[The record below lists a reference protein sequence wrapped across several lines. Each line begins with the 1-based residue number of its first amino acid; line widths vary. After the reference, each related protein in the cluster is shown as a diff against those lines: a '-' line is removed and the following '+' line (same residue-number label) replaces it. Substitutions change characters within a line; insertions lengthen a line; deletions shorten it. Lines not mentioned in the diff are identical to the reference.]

1 MGAHFSEHPTH
12 EQLVSYVDG
21 RLHPADVE
29 WIDSHVEQCAV
40 CREDVADLR
49 QVQTMLA
56 ATTPAGAIEVR
67 RWPRWVIG
75 GAAAAGILGLLWVN
89 RPGPAPEER
98 QESALVSQPA
108 AVEPPAAPPVSPVS
122 VREQQL
128 LAEAL
133 STGTAPLAP
142 FDRAIRVPVGTLLN
156 AAPSR
161 VPFEP
166 RGPMATAVTSPR
178 PRFAWTAA
186 PDATTYTVSVFDDRF
201 NEVASSGP
209 ITSTEWSPS
218 RDLPRNQVLSWQV
231 VAESPAGRLATPTPP
246 QPEARVLILPEERAR
261 VIAEARQ
268 RLADEPLALGLVL
281 SEAGLYADARAM
293 LTRALTDPRYDASQV
308 RKLLASITRD

>member
-21 RLHPADVE
+21 CLHPADVE

-40 CREDVADLR
+40 CREDLTDLR
-49 QVQTMLA
+49 QVQEMLA
-56 ATTPAGAIEVR
+56 AATPAGPIEVR

-98 QESALVSQPA
+98 QESVALASQPA
-108 AVEPPAAPPVSPVS
+108 AEEPPAAPPVSPVS
-122 VREQQL
+122 AREQQL

-133 STGTAPLAP
+133 LTGVAPLAP
-142 FDRAIRVPVGTLLN
+142 FDRAIRVPAGTLLN

-161 VPFEP
+161 APFAP
-166 RGPMATAVTSPR
+166 TGPMATALTSPR

-186 PDATTYTVSVFDDRF
+186 PDATTYTVSVFDERF
-201 NEVASSGP
+201 TEVASSGP
-209 ITSTEWSPS
+209 ITTTEWSPS

-231 VAESPAGRLATPTPP
+231 VAESPAGRLATPAPP

-261 VIAEARQ
+261 VIAEARR
-268 RLADEPLALGLVL
+268 RLTNEPLALGLVL

-293 LTRALTDPRYDASQV
+293 LSRALTDPRYDASQV
-308 RKLLASITRD
+308 RAILASLSH